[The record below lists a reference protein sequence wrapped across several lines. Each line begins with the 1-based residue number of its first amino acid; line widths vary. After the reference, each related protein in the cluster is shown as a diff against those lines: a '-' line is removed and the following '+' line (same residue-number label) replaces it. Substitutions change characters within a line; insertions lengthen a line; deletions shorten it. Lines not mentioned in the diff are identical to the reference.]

1 MLKTSNSHRLTA
13 RPAALIALTTLAIG
27 AFGTMAIMGGADDR
41 GRELTIEDRLLPAYE
56 IIRFGELPNGVGRL
70 DTATGE
76 IWRFHGDL
84 RKPNVR
90 SQWVK
95 TGGVP
100 GVTKRPV
107 GTLQLQEA
115 AGALFLVDLLN
126 GDTWILKDRGTGFAW
141 DPVTVIR

>member
-1 MLKTSNSHRLTA
+1 MKNVMTHRFELRPTA
-13 RPAALIALTTLAIG
+13 FIAMACLALGATGTL
-27 AFGTMAIMGGADDR
+27 AIMGGADDR
-41 GRELTIEDRLLPAYE
+41 GHELTIEDRLLPAYE
-56 IIRFGELPNGVGRL
+56 IIRFGEVPNGVGRL
-70 DTATGE
+70 DTSTGE

-84 RKPNVR
+84 RKSNVR

-95 TGGVP
+95 AGGVP